1 MFLKPVKP
9 GGHVAAGRKCAC
21 RKLLF
26 LYRFQMPGNV
36 VQKNSVCLLLA
47 DFIPVQKVFTE
58 RKEDGFLD
66 IQPVKKFCSSDGI
79 AVFCLVRI
87 EGNCLIKMYGFS
99 FWKLA
104 AAAIMGRK

>member
-1 MFLKPVKP
+1 M
-9 GGHVAAGRKCAC
+9 AAGGKCAC

-66 IQPVKKFCSSDGI
+66 IQPVKKLSSSDGI
-79 AVFCLVRI
+79 AVFCFVRI

-104 AAAIMGRK
+104 AAAIVGRK